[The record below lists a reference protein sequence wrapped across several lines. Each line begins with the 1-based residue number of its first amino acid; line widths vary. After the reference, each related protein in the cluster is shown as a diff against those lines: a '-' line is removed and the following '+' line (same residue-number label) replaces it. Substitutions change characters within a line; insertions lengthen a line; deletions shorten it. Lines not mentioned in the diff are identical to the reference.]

1 MNIDIN
7 ILPKEFRAKPL
18 VDARTVLLV
27 VLVVALAFGIYYF
40 FQARSDVQADNEA
53 TQTRI
58 EALKAEAT
66 SVSTNPQAIQ
76 LTNQIN
82 ATKTAAQSYT
92 AFVAARVAWG
102 DALDGVF
109 SLLPKQVSIVSIA
122 QAGNN
127 LTITVTASDYSFVAD
142 YGRDLDTDGRFVL
155 LAVETLSS
163 TATVNTSVISIS
175 VAPGGA
181 E

>member
-7 ILPKEFRAKPL
+7 ILPKEMRAKPL
-18 VDARTVLLV
+18 VDARTVLLA

-40 FQARSDVQADNEA
+40 FQARSDVQADNA
-53 TQTRI
+53 DMQTRI
-58 EALKAEAT
+58 EELKAEAA
-66 SVSTNPQAIQ
+66 SVSSDPQAIQ
-76 LTNQIN
+76 LTSQIN
-82 ATKTAAQSYT
+82 DLETAAQSYT
-92 AFVAARVAWG
+92 AFVAGRVAWG

-109 SLLPKQVSIVSIA
+109 SLLPKGVSIVSIA

-142 YGRDLDTDGRFVL
+142 YGRDLHDDPRFVL
-155 LAVETLSS
+155 LAVETL
-163 TATVNTSVISIS
+163 TANTSVISIS

>member
-7 ILPKEFRAKPL
+7 ILPKEMRAKPL
-18 VDARTVLLV
+18 VDARTVLLA

-40 FQARSDVQADNEA
+40 FQARSDVQADNA
-53 TQTRI
+53 DMQTRI
-58 EALKAEAT
+58 EALKAETA
-66 SVSTNPQAIQ
+66 SVSANPQAIL

-82 ATKTAAQSYT
+82 ATKAAAQSYT
-92 AFVAARVAWG
+92 AFVAGRVAWG

-109 SLLPKQVSIVSIA
+109 SLLPKGVSIRSIT

-155 LAVETLSS
+155 LAVETL
-163 TATVNTSVISIS
+163 TANTSVISIS